1 MARFTA
7 LSPSPVAASKS
18 IVSAALCFVVFENAS
33 TLRLRRAT
41 DDDAVSVIVFEL
53 HVDVGLP

>member
-7 LSPSPVAASKS
+7 LSPSPVAAFKS
-18 IVSAALCFVVFENAS
+18 IVSAALCFVVFENA
-33 TLRLRRAT
+33 

>member
-1 MARFTA
+1 M
-7 LSPSPVAASKS
+7 SPSPVAASKS